1 MEIYDFRNSLN
12 NANELKELILK
23 FYEITFFL
31 NDSYPGYKDW
41 FSKQIIGCFKNERTI
56 LYTKDSDKIT
66 GLIFLKKDNKESK
79 ICTLYVL
86 PEYRNMDIATKLIEA
101 SFKYLET
108 SKPLATVNSSKFKMF
123 AKIIDKYGW
132 KITEEIND
140 IYNEGETEIVLN
152 GKVK

>member
-1 MEIYDFRNSLN
+1 MKIYDFRDSLN
-12 NANELKELILK
+12 DANELKELILK

-56 LYTKDSDKIT
+56 LYTKDNDKIS
-66 GLIFLKKDNKESK
+66 GLVFLKKDKDESK

-86 PEYRNMDIATKLIEA
+86 PEYRKMDIATKLIEA

-108 SKPLATVNSSKFKMF
+108 SKPFATINSSKLEMF
-123 AKIIDKYGW
+123 SKIIDKYGW
-132 KITEEIND
+132 EITEEIND
-140 IYNEGETEIVLN
+140 IYNEGETEIILN

>member
-1 MEIYDFRNSLN
+1 MKIYDFRDSLN
-12 NANELKELILK
+12 DANELKELILK

-41 FSKQIIGCFKNERTI
+41 FSKQIISCFKNERTI
-56 LYTKDSDKIT
+56 LYTKDSDKIS
-66 GLIFLKKDNKESK
+66 GLIFLKKGKDESK

-86 PEYRNMDIATKLIEA
+86 PEYRKMDIATKLIEA

-108 SKPLATVNSSKFKMF
+108 SKPLATINSSKLEMF
-123 AKIIDKYGW
+123 SKIIDKYGW
-132 KITEEIND
+132 EITEEIND
-140 IYNEGETEIVLN
+140 MYNKGETEIILN

>member
-1 MEIYDFRNSLN
+1 MKIYDFRDSLN
-12 NANELKELILK
+12 DANELKELILK

-56 LYTKDSDKIT
+56 LYTKDNDKIS
-66 GLIFLKKDNKESK
+66 GLIFLKKDSDESK

-108 SKPLATVNSSKFKMF
+108 SRPLATVNSSKLGMF
-123 AKIIDKYGW
+123 SKIIDKYDW
-132 KITEEIND
+132 KITEEVND
-140 IYNEGETEIVLN
+140 IYKNGETEIVLN

>member
-1 MEIYDFRNSLN
+1 MKIYDFRDSLN
-12 NANELKELILK
+12 DANELKELILK

-41 FSKQIIGCFKNERTI
+41 FSKHIIGCFKNERTI
-56 LYTKDSDKIT
+56 LYTKDNDKIS
-66 GLIFLKKDNKESK
+66 GLIFLKKDSDESK

-108 SKPLATVNSSKFKMF
+108 SKPLATINSSKLEMF
-123 AKIIDKYGW
+123 SRIIDKYGW
-132 KITEEIND
+132 EITEEISD
-140 IYNEGETEIVLN
+140 MYNKGETEIILN

>member
-1 MEIYDFRNSLN
+1 MKIYDFRDSLN
-12 NANELKELILK
+12 DANELKELILK

-56 LYTKDSDKIT
+56 LYTKDNDKIV
-66 GLIFLKKDNKESK
+66 GFIFLKKASDESK

-108 SKPLATVNSSKFKMF
+108 SKPLATVNSSKLGMF
-123 AKIIDKYGW
+123 SKIIDKYDW
-132 KITEEIND
+132 KITEEVND
-140 IYNEGETEIVLN
+140 IYKNGETEIVLN
-152 GKVK
+152 GKAK

>member
-1 MEIYDFRNSLN
+1 MKIYDFRDSLN
-12 NANELKELILK
+12 DANELKELILK

-56 LYTKDSDKIT
+56 LYTKDSDKIS
-66 GLIFLKKDNKESK
+66 GLIFLKKDKDESK

-86 PEYRNMDIATKLIEA
+86 PEYRKMDIATKLIEA

-108 SKPLATVNSSKFKMF
+108 SKPLATINSSKLEMF
-123 AKIIDKYGW
+123 SKIIDKYGW
-132 KITEEIND
+132 EITEKIND
-140 IYNEGETEIVLN
+140 IYNEGETEIILN

>member
-1 MEIYDFRNSLN
+1 MKIYDFRDSLN

-41 FSKQIIGCFKNERTI
+41 FSKQIVGCFKNERTI
-56 LYTKDSDKIT
+56 LYTKENDKII
-66 GLIFLKKDNKESK
+66 GVIFLKKDNAESK

-86 PEYRNMDIATKLIEA
+86 PEYRKMDIATKLIEA
-101 SFKYLET
+101 SFEYLET
-108 SKPLATVNSSKFKMF
+108 SKPLATVNSSKLEMF
-123 AKIIDKYGW
+123 SKIINKYGW

-152 GKVK
+152 GRVK